1 MGRKIGIA
9 ARDHLW
15 DGGRGSC
22 EVANTWNTDVR
33 GKRQERDQG
42 EMYCEG
48 VLIAD
53 ARKTEPLAAR
63 GKPQGAKHKAG
74 RSRGAPPEL
83 PVGTITRLRK
93 PQQTHIHIS

>member
-1 MGRKIGIA
+1 M
-9 ARDHLW
+9 H
-15 DGGRGSC
+15 
-22 EVANTWNTDVR
+22 
-33 GKRQERDQG
+33 
-42 EMYCEG
+42 CEG

-93 PQQTHIHIS
+93 PQQTYTLKTLRRLLDLGPIHTG

>member
-1 MGRKIGIA
+1 M
-9 ARDHLW
+9 H
-15 DGGRGSC
+15 
-22 EVANTWNTDVR
+22 
-33 GKRQERDQG
+33 
-42 EMYCEG
+42 CEG
-48 VLIAD
+48 FLIAD

-93 PQQTHIHIS
+93 PQQTARSTELTVPAFQQAFQQLSDFLRLPTSPS